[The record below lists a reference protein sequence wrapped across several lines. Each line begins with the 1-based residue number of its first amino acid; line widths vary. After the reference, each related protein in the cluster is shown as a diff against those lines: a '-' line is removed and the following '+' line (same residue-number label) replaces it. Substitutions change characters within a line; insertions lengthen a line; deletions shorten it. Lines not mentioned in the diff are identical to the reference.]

1 MIEPKVRSGARVLLF
16 DRLVDMEPQSQKEVR
31 PLRIMDKQGLK
42 NSIRRELGRLLNTR
56 CPIPLAPPA
65 EERTVINYGIPDF
78 SALSPNNGDHCSKL
92 ESWIR
97 EAIVSYEPR
106 LADVK
111 VIVESP
117 GPDERSLTARI
128 EANLQLETIR
138 EPVAFSVVM
147 KRDAGRR

>member
-1 MIEPKVRSGARVLLF
+1 MGEPKIRSGARVLLF
-16 DRLVDMEPQSQKEVR
+16 DRLVDTEPESQKEVR
-31 PLRIMDKQGLK
+31 PLRILDKKGLK
-42 NSIRRELGRLLNTR
+42 DSIRRELGRLLNTR
-56 CPIPLAPPA
+56 CPIPLAPSQ

-78 SALSPNNGDHCSKL
+78 SSLSPHNSEHRSRL

-111 VIVESP
+111 IFVDPPTKE
-117 GPDERSLTARI
+117 ERSLTARI
-128 EANLQLETIR
+128 EAKLQLETIR

-147 KRDAGRR
+147 KRDVGRQ